1 MRCCLLIAVVLV
13 GSGCATEKHGTKL
26 CQRLLGGRSAPE
38 EGDYV
43 RETGP
48 TRGRPPPEGVRVV
61 RSRAPGRSATGFLP
75 ENCLQRPTAGAKGD
89 GGNRAFSLCC
99 VVAGWRAC
107 RPAIGS

>member
-1 MRCCLLIAVVLV
+1 MRCGLLIAVVLV

-43 RETGP
+43 RETWP
-48 TRGRPPPEGVRVV
+48 TRGRLPPEGVRVV

-75 ENCLQRPTAGAKGD
+75 ENCLQRPTAGAK
-89 GGNRAFSLCC
+89 
-99 VVAGWRAC
+99 VAGANLAFFLRRAVARWREC